1 MEYWWNG
8 ADMGQPVYS
17 ESVLV
22 PHCPPQIPHELG
34 LRLNTGMLTEKL
46 RRIMFTANDALL
58 NNILQRLPG
67 NCEF

>member
-1 MEYWWNG
+1 M
-8 ADMGQPVYS
+8 YS

-34 LRLNTGMLTEKL
+34 LSLNPGLLTEKL
-46 RRIMFTANDALL
+46 RRIIFTDNDALL
-58 NNILQRLPG
+58 NNILHMLPG